1 MKSLITT
8 LILTCIL
15 TAGYT
20 QGKTSIIVPSPSSQ
34 QMLRMNV
41 GAEEIS
47 LKYSRLKLRGRKFFG
62 EGADYLFPYGKTWRT
77 GANAGSFISFSSD
90 VIIQDKILQKGTYV
104 LISWPGRKEW
114 IISFYKDLKIGGDVD
129 RFDPK
134 NEALRVKVQPRS
146 TEKPIET
153 MTLAVKQE
161 GSNSGNIVFGME
173 YTVWDIPFRL
183 SGGSNTSQTIFSVTQ
198 PIGIDTVD
206 LNYSL
211 SLNRFD
217 QNGPFEI
224 ASIRLG
230 DEMEFAGEPVPAGVY
245 KIKLDAANNKLSLH
259 SSTGSQYIVSPI
271 KSGVDKQFNF
281 QSNGLAIN
289 FTHLPE
295 NNKSAYLRIDLDNS
309 SYTIPVTC
317 DFLNKTLLAI
327 DRASADPDFKQQF
340 TAAFFYL
347 ENNINL
353 PKALI
358 WFQEAIELNPKAF
371 WIYYQKARTQYQLGQ
386 FNESILSANKAAQ
399 LSRDAN
405 NEDYARLAR
414 ELLAMAE
421 IRLTDPKGVIITNT
435 GTKTDP
441 KPQVVTVT
449 IPANPENITSFN
461 NRLALVIGVKTYKN
475 MSALRNPLND
485 AEDMSANLKKLG
497 FTVIELFDPTTKR
510 QIQDGVRRYQSI
522 LKEHKDAVGLIFYSG
537 HGMQV
542 DGANY
547 LIPGGAEMQIK
558 ADVDDQC
565 VNMDYIMTAIEEAK
579 NALNIFILDACRNN
593 PFSGFDRSGERGLSV
608 ITAPVGSYIVYATK
622 PGSVAS
628 DGDGRNGLFTN
639 YLLKHML
646 TPNLNIEQLFK
657 KVARDVGTVSNNMQR
672 PWISSDFT
680 GDFYFLR

>member
-1 MKSLITT
+1 MKSLITA
-8 LILTCIL
+8 LILTCLL
-15 TAGYT
+15 TAGYS
-20 QGKTSIIVPSPSSQ
+20 QGKPSIIVPSPSSQ
-34 QMLRMNV
+34 QILRMNF

-47 LKYSRLKLRGRKFFG
+47 IKYSRLKLRGRKFFG
-62 EGADYLFPYGKTWRT
+62 EGTDYLYPYGKTWRT
-77 GANAGSFISFSSD
+77 GANAGTMISFSRD
-90 VIIQDKILQKGTYV
+90 VFIHDKILQKGTYV
-104 LISWPGRKEW
+104 LISWPGKKEW
-114 IISFYKDLKIGGDVD
+114 SISFYKDLKIGGQVD
-129 RFDPK
+129 QFDPK
-134 NEALRVKVQPRS
+134 NEALRVTVPVRQ

-153 MTLAVKQE
+153 MTLAIKQQ

-173 YTVWDIPFRL
+173 YSVWDIPFRL
-183 SGGSNTSQTIFSVTQ
+183 SGGSNTAQAAVSVTQ

-206 LNYSL
+206 LNYTLPPNRVEL
-211 SLNRFD
+211 S
-217 QNGPFEI
+217 GPVEI

-230 DEMEFAGEPVPAGVY
+230 EEMEFAGEPVPAGVY
-245 KIKLDAANNKLSLH
+245 KIKMDAGNNKVSLH
-259 SSTGSQYIVSPI
+259 STTGSQYIVSPL
-271 KSGVDKQFNF
+271 KSAIDKQFNY

-295 NNKSAYLRIDLDNS
+295 NNKSAYLRIDLENS

-327 DRASADPDFKQQF
+327 DRASVAPDFKQQF

-353 PKALI
+353 PKALL
-358 WFQEAIELNPKAF
+358 WFEEAIEQNPAAF
-371 WIYYQKARTQYQLGQ
+371 WIYYQKARTLYQLGRYK
-386 FNESILSANKAAQ
+386 ESILSANKATQ
-399 LSRDAN
+399 LSRDAK
-405 NEDYARLAR
+405 NEDYARLAQ

-435 GTKTDP
+435 GSKTDP
-441 KPQVVTVT
+441 RPQVVTA
-449 IPANPENITSFN
+449 PASQENIASFN

-475 MSALRNPLND
+475 ISALRNPLND

-497 FTVIELFDPTTKR
+497 FTVIELFDPSTKR
-510 QIQDGVRRYQSI
+510 QIQDAIRKYQSI
-522 LKEHKDAVGLIFYSG
+522 LKQHKDAVGLIFYSG

-558 ADVDDQC
+558 ADVEDQC

-628 DGDGRNGLFTN
+628 DGEGRNGLFTN

>member
-1 MKSLITT
+1 MKSLITA
-8 LILTCIL
+8 LILTCLL
-15 TAGYT
+15 TAGYS
-20 QGKTSIIVPSPSSQ
+20 QGKPSIIVPSPSSQ
-34 QMLRMNV
+34 QFLRMNF

-47 LKYSRLKLRGRKFFG
+47 IKYSRLKLRGRKFFG
-62 EGADYLFPYGKTWRT
+62 EGTDYLFPYGKTWRT
-77 GANAGSFISFSSD
+77 GANAGTMISFSRD
-90 VIIQDKILQKGTYV
+90 VFIQDKILQKGTYV
-104 LISWPGRKEW
+104 LISWPGKKEW
-114 IISFYKDLKIGGDVD
+114 SISFYKDLKIGGQVD
-129 RFDPK
+129 QFDPK
-134 NEALRVKVQPRS
+134 NEALRVTVPVRQ

-153 MTLAVKQE
+153 MTLAIKQE

-173 YTVWDIPFRL
+173 YSVWDIPFRL
-183 SGGSNTSQTIFSVTQ
+183 SGGSNTAQAAVSVTQ
-198 PIGIDTVD
+198 PIGIDTID
-206 LNYSL
+206 LNYTL
-211 SLNRFD
+211 SPNRD
-217 QNGPFEI
+217 ELSGPVEI

-230 DEMEFAGEPVPAGVY
+230 EEMEFAGEPVPAGVY
-245 KIKLDAANNKLSLH
+245 KIKMDAGNNKVSLH
-259 SSTGSQYIVSPI
+259 STTGSQYIVSPL
-271 KSGVDKQFNF
+271 KSAIDKQFNY

-295 NNKSAYLRIDLDNS
+295 NNKSAYLRIDLENS

-327 DRASADPDFKQQF
+327 DRASVAPDFKQQF

-353 PKALI
+353 PKALL
-358 WFQEAIELNPKAF
+358 WFEEAIEQNPAAF
-371 WIYYQKARTQYQLGQ
+371 WIYYQKARTLYQLGRYK
-386 FNESILSANKAAQ
+386 ESILSANKATQ
-399 LSRDAN
+399 LSRDVK
-405 NEDYARLAR
+405 NEDYARLAQ

-435 GTKTDP
+435 GSKTDP
-441 KPQVVTVT
+441 RPQVVTA
-449 IPANPENITSFN
+449 PASQENIASFN

-475 MSALRNPLND
+475 ISALRNPLND

-497 FTVIELFDPTTKR
+497 FTVIELFDPSTKR
-510 QIQDGVRRYQSI
+510 QIQDAIRRYQSI
-522 LKEHKDAVGLIFYSG
+522 LKQHKDAVGLIFYSG

-558 ADVDDQC
+558 ADVEDQC
-565 VNMDYIMTAIEEAK
+565 VNMDYIMNAIEEAK

-628 DGDGRNGLFTN
+628 DGEGRNGLFTN

>member
-1 MKSLITT
+1 MKFLITGF
-8 LILTCIL
+8 ILTCIVSS
-15 TAGYT
+15 GYS
-20 QGKTSIIVPSPSSQ
+20 QGKPSIITPAPSSQ
-34 QMLRMNV
+34 QILRMNF

-47 LKYSRLKLRGRKFFG
+47 IKYSRLKLRGRKFFG
-62 EGADYLFPYGKTWRT
+62 DGTDYLFPFGKIWRT
-77 GANAGSFISFSSD
+77 GANAGSMISFSRD
-90 VIIQDKILQKGTYV
+90 VFIHDKILQKGTYV
-104 LISWPGRKEW
+104 LISWPGKKEW
-114 IISFYKDLKIGGDVD
+114 IVSFYKDLKIGGQVD
-129 RFDPK
+129 QFDPK
-134 NEALRVKVQPRS
+134 NEALRVTVPVRQ

-153 MTLAVKQE
+153 MTLAIKQE

-173 YTVWDIPFRL
+173 YSVWDIPFRL
-183 SGGSNTSQTIFSVTQ
+183 SGGSNTAQATVSVTQ

-206 LNYSL
+206 LNYTL
-211 SLNRFD
+211 SPNRFD
-217 QNGPFEI
+217 HGRPVEI

-230 DEMEFAGEPVPAGVY
+230 EEMEFAGEPVPAGVY
-245 KIKLDAANNKLSLH
+245 KINIDAGNNKVSLH
-259 SSTGSQYIVSPI
+259 SPTGSQYNVSPLR
-271 KSGVDKQFNF
+271 SGIDKQFNF

-295 NNKSAYLRIDLDNS
+295 NNKSAYLRIDLENS

-317 DFLNKTLLAI
+317 DFLNKTLSAI
-327 DRASADPDFKQQF
+327 ERASVAPDFKQQF

-353 PKALI
+353 PKALQ
-358 WFQEAIELNPKAF
+358 WFEEAIEQNPAAF
-371 WIYYQKARTQYQLGQ
+371 WIYYHKARTLYQL
-386 FNESILSANKAAQ
+386 ERYKETILAANKATQ

-405 NEDYARLAR
+405 NEDYARLAQ
-414 ELLAMAE
+414 ELHAMAE

-435 GTKTDP
+435 GSKTDP
-441 KPQVVTVT
+441 RPQVVTA
-449 IPANPENITSFN
+449 PASQENVTSFN

-510 QIQDGVRRYQSI
+510 QIQDGIRRYQSI
-522 LKEHKDAVGLIFYSG
+522 LKQHKDAVGLIFYSG

-547 LIPGGAEMQIK
+547 LIPGGADMQIK
-558 ADVDDQC
+558 ADVEDQC

-593 PFSGFDRSGERGLSV
+593 PFTGFDRSGEKGLSV

-657 KVARDVGTVSNNMQR
+657 KVARDVGTISNNMQR